1 MKDHSGLKNIT
12 IVIPVRPDDIP
23 EKSIASVGKMDYPAE
38 LMEVLIAEGWFPSLQ
53 RNEAVKKAK
62 GDIVYFL
69 DDDSD
74 APPDTLIKA
83 VKHLNDSGA
92 DVVGG
97 PSLTPDTDTFIQ
109 KCFALMFASPFGGF
123 NIRHRHKK
131 SGKYRSAT
139 ERELISC
146 NLAIKR
152 DVFLRENGLRG
163 ELFPNEENEF
173 LDRLTARKYKLFYDP
188 EMYVHRSQRKG
199 IWRFFKQIFT
209 YGRGRMD
216 QTLMNPVFIKLYH
229 FVPMLFVIYLASIPF
244 ADNYFYLMPLFAY
257 SALSLFFSGISA
269 LEARRLACFFIMPI
283 VFAVCHIAYGMG
295 SIWGILKKILKI
307 EINRPSREIIVREM
321 PVKRLGPDEKRY

>member
-139 ERELISC
+139 ERE
-146 NLAIKR
+146 A
-152 DVFLRENGLRG
+152 VH
-163 ELFPNEENEF
+163 EEVYQN
-173 LDRLTARKYKLFYDP
+173 
-188 EMYVHRSQRKG
+188 RSRSGQA
-199 IWRFFKQIFT
+199 
-209 YGRGRMD
+209 
-216 QTLMNPVFIKLYH
+216 V
-229 FVPMLFVIYLASIPF
+229 
-244 ADNYFYLMPLFAY
+244 
-257 SALSLFFSGISA
+257 FSGSRASRRGWAGRHAQAAARWFSCVFRRGGA
-269 LEARRLACFFIMPI
+269 LPDR
-283 VFAVCHIAYGMG
+283 HG
-295 SIWGILKKILKI
+295 SL
-307 EINRPSREIIVREM
+307 
-321 PVKRLGPDEKRY
+321 RLGALLGARASRHGP